1 MKNENKRVAKNLR
14 KQACCS
20 IEKIPYIATVF
31 HIYGHGNHCQNDK
44 KKRNLGKEKCKQ
56 TCKQSME
63 KIEKIMGYNA
73 HTCERNLE
81 PLLHKNP

>member
-20 IEKIPYIATVF
+20 IEKITYIGTVF

-44 KKRNLGKEKCKQ
+44 KREKCRQRKMQEKMQANMQ
-56 TCKQSME
+56 TIDGKDR
-63 KIEKIMGYNA
+63 
-73 HTCERNLE
+73 RNNGIQCTYL
-81 PLLHKNP
+81 